1 MEDMAANT
9 EYILKLILELIEK
22 CNTLEELRQAV
33 KNVLGE

>member
-1 MEDMAANT
+1 MAANT

-22 CNTLEELRQAV
+22 CETLEELRQAV

>member
-1 MEDMAANT
+1 MAANT

-22 CNTLEELRQAV
+22 SETLEELRQAV